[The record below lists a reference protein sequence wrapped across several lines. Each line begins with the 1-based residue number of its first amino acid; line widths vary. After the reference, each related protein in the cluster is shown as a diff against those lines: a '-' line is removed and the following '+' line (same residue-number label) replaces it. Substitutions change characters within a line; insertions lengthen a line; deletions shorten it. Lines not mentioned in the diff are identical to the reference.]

1 MEVGAVPLDF
11 ARCPLSESSASR
23 LRSINS
29 RETLKSNDTRFSLS
43 LTLTSA
49 EAKERKTSDA
59 ILCPFVLIL
68 QQAQHKYKRTKKS
81 SGDDPYQER
90 KHLHI
95 F

>member
-1 MEVGAVPLDF
+1 MKTFINFISETNNGGWAELQKRWRPFIIKRL
-11 ARCPLSESSASR
+11 AKKTLLS
-23 LRSINS
+23 
-29 RETLKSNDTRFSLS
+29 
-43 LTLTSA
+43 SA